1 MLRTIEGEIM
11 KRAAIILSVCVVVLA
26 MASSGAAQAAQPAN
40 QNQAQGQAQGQASPQ
55 PAAGQTAAP
64 GIKRPPQAKTV
75 PEFEAYKAAV
85 ANQNDPAALEKAAD
99 DFAAKFP
106 NSELTPLLYRATMR
120 GYQSANNTEKLMEA
134 SQKLLKAD
142 PDDPEAL
149 VNVAEVIAE
158 QVHETDIDKAQRYDE
173 ARKDAQ
179 KALQTVETDVPS
191 GVPPEKVDDYKGLL
205 KSNAYSILGTLDF
218 NDEKYPEAEAN
229 FRKSIDAYPQ
239 PDPVVVLRLALSLD
253 KQNKYP
259 EALKEANHA
268 VDLTQ
273 DGTPAGKLA
282 RQERDRLAAL
292 TGGAAK
298 PVTATPPAP
307 AGNQPH

>member
-1 MLRTIEGEIM
+1 M
-11 KRAAIILSVCVVVLA
+11 KRAAIMLGVLVAVLA
-26 MASSGAAQAAQPAN
+26 IAISGAAQATPAN
-40 QNQAQGQAQGQASPQ
+40 QGQPGQGQAQSAQ
-55 PAAGQTAAP
+55 PAAGQAAAP
-64 GIKRPPQAKTV
+64 AGKRPPQAKTQ
-75 PEFEAYKAAV
+75 PEFDAYKAAV

-120 GYQSANNTEKLMEA
+120 GYQNQNNTAKLLEV
-134 SQKLLKAD
+134 SEKLLKAD

-149 VNVAEVIAE
+149 VNVAEAIAE
-158 QVHETDIDKAQRYDE
+158 QVHETDLDKAQKYDE

-191 GVPPEKVDDYKGLL
+191 GVAPEQVDAYKGLL

-218 NDEKYPEAEAN
+218 NEEKYADAEAN

-239 PDPVVVLRLALSLD
+239 PDPVVVLRLALALD

-259 EALKEANHA
+259 DALKEANHA

-282 RQERDRLAAL
+282 RQERDRLVAL
-292 TGGAAK
+292 TGGAK
-298 PVTATPPAP
+298 PGAP
-307 AGNQPH
+307 ATTAPGGNQPH

>member
-1 MLRTIEGEIM
+1 M
-11 KRAAIILSVCVVVLA
+11 KQAAIILGVLVA
-26 MASSGAAQAAQPAN
+26 VTAGSISGAAQAAAPAN
-40 QNQAQGQAQGQASPQ
+40 PAPQGQGQAQGQGQGQPPAQ

-64 GIKRPPQAKTV
+64 AHKGPPQAKTQ
-75 PEFEAYKAAV
+75 PEFDAYKAAV
-85 ANQNDPAALEKAAD
+85 ANQSNPVALEKAAD
-99 DFAAKFP
+99 DFSAKFP

-120 GYQSANNTEKLMEA
+120 GYQNANNTDKLLET

-149 VNVAEVIAE
+149 VNVAEAIAE
-158 QVHETDIDKAQRYDE
+158 QVHETDLDKAQKYDE
-173 ARKDAQ
+173 ARRDAQ
-179 KALQTVETDVPS
+179 KALETVETDVPS
-191 GVPPEKVDDYKGLL
+191 GVAPEQVDAYKGLL

-218 NDEKYPEAEAN
+218 NEEKYADAEAN

-282 RQERDRLAAL
+282 RQERDRLVQL
-292 TGGAAK
+292 TGGTK
-298 PVTATPPAP
+298 PAGATTPPP

>member
-1 MLRTIEGEIM
+1 M
-11 KRAAIILSVCVVVLA
+11 KQAAIILGVLVAIMA
-26 MASSGAAQAAQPAN
+26 MAISGAAQAAAPAN
-40 QNQAQGQAQGQASPQ
+40 QGQAPAQGQAQAQ
-55 PAAGQTAAP
+55 PAAGQAAAP
-64 GIKRPPQAKTV
+64 AGKRPPQAKTQ
-75 PEFEAYKAAV
+75 PEFDAYKAAV

-106 NSELTPLLYRATMR
+106 TSELTPLLYRATMR
-120 GYQSANNTEKLMEA
+120 GYQAANNNEKLMEV
-134 SQKLLKAD
+134 SQKLLKSD

-149 VNVAEVIAE
+149 VNVAEAIAE
-158 QVHETDIDKAQRYDE
+158 QVHETDLDKAQKYEE

-179 KALQTVETDVPS
+179 KALQTVDNNVPS
-191 GVPPEKVDDYKGLL
+191 GVAPEQVDAYKGLL
-205 KSNAYSILGTLDF
+205 RSNAYSILGTLDF
-218 NDEKYPEAEAN
+218 NDEKYAEAEAN
-229 FRKSIDAYPQ
+229 FRKSIDAFPQ

-273 DGTPAGKLA
+273 DGTAAGKLA
-282 RQERDRLAAL
+282 RQERDRLVAL
-292 TGGAAK
+292 TGGAK
-298 PVTATPPAP
+298 PAAPSTPAP